1 MDLTNFKLN
10 IKHKLQYF
18 FSEIFP
24 AIFILFCFVII
35 ILANVHSFG
44 RGVNI
49 GKLEGIKETKEL
61 YQKELIERNLAV
73 YDELTGQWT
82 MLDSNQ
88 IVQNLIKYK
97 KIDINKFVP
106 PNVSGIK
113 ECFCGDKNKNVNN
126 TISTDELFNG
136 IENLDLEK
144 IAGID
149 KKLVAKNPVKKKR

>member
-24 AIFILFCFVII
+24 AILILFCFVII

-49 GKLEGIKETKEL
+49 GKLEGIKEIKEL

-73 YDELTGQWT
+73 YDELTGKWT
-82 MLDSNQ
+82 MLDSDQ
-88 IVQNLIKYK
+88 IVNNLIKHK
-97 KIDINKFVP
+97 KININSFTPIGVSGIRECNCNSSKNTNNDELFDLESIENFDINKTAL
-106 PNVSGIK
+106 NKS
-113 ECFCGDKNKNVNN
+113 KNKSPK
-126 TISTDELFNG
+126 IS
-136 IENLDLEK
+136 
-144 IAGID
+144 
-149 KKLVAKNPVKKKR
+149 KK

>member
-49 GKLEGIKETKEL
+49 GKLEGIKEIKEL
-61 YQKELIERNLAV
+61 YQKELIGRNLAV
-73 YDELTGQWT
+73 YDELTGKWT
-82 MLDSNQ
+82 MLDSDQ
-88 IVQNLIKYK
+88 IVNNLIKHK
-97 KIDINKFVP
+97 KININSFTPIGVSGIRECNCNSSKNTNNDELFDLESIENFDINKTAL
-106 PNVSGIK
+106 NKS
-113 ECFCGDKNKNVNN
+113 KNKSPK
-126 TISTDELFNG
+126 IS
-136 IENLDLEK
+136 
-144 IAGID
+144 
-149 KKLVAKNPVKKKR
+149 KK